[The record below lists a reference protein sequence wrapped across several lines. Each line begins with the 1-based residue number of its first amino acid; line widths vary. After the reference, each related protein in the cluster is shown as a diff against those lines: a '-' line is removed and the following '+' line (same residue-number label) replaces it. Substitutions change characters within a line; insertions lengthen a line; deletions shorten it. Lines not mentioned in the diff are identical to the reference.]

1 MLGRYLAEKSGKA
14 VEVVDC
20 CYDIPLHDS
29 LQALFK
35 DGCCSGPGEQY
46 SCYVAIMCD

>member
-29 LQALFK
+29 LQALFGMNVQ
-35 DGCCSGPGEQY
+35 DQVS
-46 SCYVAIMCD
+46 STAVM

>member
-1 MLGRYLAEKSGKA
+1 MLGRHIAEKSGKA

-29 LQALFK
+29 LQALLRM
-35 DGCCSGPGEQY
+35 DVVRAQVS
-46 SCYVAIMCD
+46 STADV

>member
-29 LQALFK
+29 LQALLM
-35 DGCCSGPGEQY
+35 DVVRDQVS
-46 SCYVAIMCD
+46 STAVV